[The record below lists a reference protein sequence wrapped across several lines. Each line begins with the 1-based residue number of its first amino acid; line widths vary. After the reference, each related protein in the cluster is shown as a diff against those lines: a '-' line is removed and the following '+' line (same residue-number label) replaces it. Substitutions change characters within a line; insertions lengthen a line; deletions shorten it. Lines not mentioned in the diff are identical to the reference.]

1 MASPP
6 LVSVVIPVF
15 NGERYLAE
23 SIESVFAQTRD
34 DLELILVD
42 DGSTDGSR
50 EIAGRYDATLLLQDR
65 GGPGVARNLGVAH
78 ARGKYLAFLD
88 HDDVWVPEKL
98 EWQLDLLASDPA
110 IDLLF
115 GHVQNFVSPDLD
127 PAEAARIECPP
138 DPLPGPLPAT
148 MLVETETFRSVG
160 EFGTSDRYIAE
171 FLDWLVLADRRS
183 LRQVMMPEVLMWR
196 RLHETNQHRVNP
208 AGRQDYVKS
217 LKTMLDQ
224 RRAGEAT

>member
-1 MASPP
+1 MANP

-23 SIESVFAQTRD
+23 TIESVFAQTRD

-50 EIAGRYDATLLLQDR
+50 EIAARYDARLLLQER
-65 GGPGVARNLGVAH
+65 GGPGAARNLGVAH
-78 ARGKYLAFLD
+78 ARGRYLAFLD
-88 HDDVWVPEKL
+88 HDDLWVPEKL
-98 EWQLDLLASDPA
+98 EWQLDVLAADPG

-115 GHVQNFVSPDLD
+115 GHVQNFVSPDLE
-127 PAEAARIECPP
+127 PEEAARVECPP
-138 DPLPGPLPAT
+138 DPLPGALPAT

-160 EFGTSDRYIAE
+160 EFGATERYFAE
-171 FLDWLVLADRRS
+171 FLDWLVLADGRS
-183 LRQVMMPEVLMWR
+183 LRRVMMPEVVLWR
-196 RLHETNQHRVNP
+196 RLHETNLQRRNP
-208 AGRQDYVKS
+208 AGTQEYVRS